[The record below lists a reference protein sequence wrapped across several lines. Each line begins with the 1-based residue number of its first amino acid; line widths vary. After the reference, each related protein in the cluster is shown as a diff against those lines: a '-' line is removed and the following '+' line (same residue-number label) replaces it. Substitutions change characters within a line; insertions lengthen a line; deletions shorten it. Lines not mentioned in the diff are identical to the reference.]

1 MKYIVSIY
9 NISTLKKVKDLIDG
23 AIISFPTLS
32 QVYENDANVDLMIDY
47 CEKNKITPI
56 LNISKLF
63 LENDLKEAKN
73 FIKKYQKYDYLAT
86 DLGILEIFK
95 ELNMLDKVI
104 YDSSTMV
111 CNSLDLRYY
120 QNLGLSA
127 VSMSNEIPVSDVIKA
142 YKDTGADIM
151 YQVFGRKLMFY
162 SKRKLLNCYEDHRN
176 ISLPRNNLY
185 IKEEKREELM
195 PIVENDNGFFVYRSY
210 FISLFKEMANLSFLK
225 YAYFE
230 SLTLSDDEL
239 YSVLKAYRENKED
252 LLNNL
257 LLNIQDG
264 FAYSDTIHVKE
275 KIINEKN

>member
-1 MKYIVSIY
+1 M
-9 NISTLKKVKDLIDG
+9 
-23 AIISFPTLS
+23 F
-32 QVYENDANVDLMIDY
+32 
-47 CEKNKITPI
+47 
-56 LNISKLF
+56 F
-63 LENDLKEAKN
+63 
-73 FIKKYQKYDYLAT
+73 
-86 DLGILEIFK
+86 
-95 ELNMLDKVI
+95 
-104 YDSSTMV
+104 
-111 CNSLDLRYY
+111 
-120 QNLGLSA
+120 
-127 VSMSNEIPVSDVIKA
+127 
-142 YKDTGADIM
+142 
-151 YQVFGRKLMFY
+151 MFY
-162 SKRKLLNCYEDHRN
+162 SKRRLLNCYEDHRN

-225 YAYFE
+225 YACFE

-257 LLNIQDG
+257 DLNIQDG